1 MSYAVRLTESLFP
14 AHTDAEIR
22 TITIGGQLRL
32 TARHSPD
39 KTALVEVDG
48 QGCIGRSWTYSGLL
62 AECEEQ
68 ALALASRFD
77 PGERVTV
84 WSPNTPEW
92 VIMEFAC
99 AMAGIVIVTAN
110 PALQARELRYILEQS
125 GSVALFRVE
134 EYRGNPMATIAMEA
148 CDGLDGIRECVNMD
162 DSRAMHR
169 ILTPVDALP
178 VVRPEDAS
186 MVQYTSG
193 TTGFPKGAVLN
204 HLSLLNNAR
213 FYADRL
219 GVHPD
224 TVWINIMPMF
234 HTSGCGMVT
243 LGCLQAGCTM
253 LIVKRFD
260 PPAICRLI
268 EQERVSTILGVP
280 TMLIALLEALEK
292 EPFDVSSVEM
302 FSSGG
307 AMVAPDLVKNIQRV
321 FGCGFG
327 TLYGQTETS
336 PVITQH
342 FPEDSIEDI
351 CHTIGQP
358 LPQTEVSIRDVESHE
373 VAPLNGVGEICVRAY
388 CNMIRYHND
397 PEATKE
403 AIDSDG
409 WLHTGD
415 LGTMDERGYL
425 KITGRVKDM
434 IIRGGENMF
443 PAEIENTLLEH
454 PVIAEVAVV
463 GIRDDK
469 WGEVVGCFF
478 RTEENQVVA
487 ANRLH
492 GFCRERLSP
501 QKTPAIWCRV
511 EEFPMTG
518 SRKIQKFV
526 IRDRF
531 LEGKYEALSLDPAPG
546 KTT

>member
-14 AHTDAEIR
+14 ARTDADIR
-22 TITIGGQLRL
+22 AITIGGQLRL
-32 TARHSPD
+32 TARHCPD
-39 KTALVEVDG
+39 KTALVEVDDRG
-48 QGCIGRSWTYSGLL
+48 RIGRSWTYSGLL

-68 ALALASRFD
+68 ALALASRFQ
-77 PGERVTV
+77 PGERITV

-99 AMAGIVIVTAN
+99 AMAGIVMVTAN

-134 EYRGNPMATIAMEA
+134 EYRGNPMATIAMGA
-148 CDGLDGIRECVNMD
+148 CDGLDGIRECVDMD
-162 DSRAMHR
+162 DLQAMR
-169 ILTPVDALP
+169 GMPTPVDALP
-178 VVRPEDAS
+178 VVRPEEAS

-280 TMLIALLEALEK
+280 TMLIALLEALET

-342 FPEDSIEDI
+342 FAEDSIEDI

-358 LPQTEVSIRDVESHE
+358 LPQTEVSIRDVESRE
-373 VAPLNGVGEICVRAY
+373 VVPLNRVGEICVRAY
-388 CNMIRYHND
+388 CNMIGYHEN
-397 PEATKE
+397 PEATRE
-403 AIDSDG
+403 TIDGDG

-415 LGTMDERGYL
+415 LGSMDERGYL
-425 KITGRVKDM
+425 KITGRVREM
-434 IIRGGENMF
+434 IIRGGENLF

-454 PVIAEVAVV
+454 PAIAEVEVV
-463 GIRDDK
+463 GIPDDK

-478 RTEENQVVA
+478 RTEENQPVA
-487 ANRLH
+487 AGSLH

-531 LEGKYEALSLDPAPG
+531 LEGEYEPLSLDPTPSG
-546 KTT
+546 ST